1 MARASVD
8 SARVPE
14 RLCCKCGTYGSYGD
28 WRGRLQRWG
37 SVLCRIPWG
46 MVAREGSVVN
56 RNRLLS
62 EKSNGRGPSWDQV
75 CGEKNRTLL

>member
-1 MARASVD
+1 
-8 SARVPE
+8 
-14 RLCCKCGTYGSYGD
+14 
-28 WRGRLQRWG
+28 
-37 SVLCRIPWG
+37 